1 MVINFFVDNLKTS
14 ISIPDLSTFS
24 LTNKITLLLYLCR
37 GEAWHRLRHD
47 DFAQVDFVGV
57 SHELV
62 ELIKHMMRSDPAL
75 RVEAGLVAAHPVVT
89 RARALMETLREERG
103 AVFGASPL
111 ASVGEGWLEE
121 ILNRDEDIMD
131 LGF

>member
-1 MVINFFVDNLKTS
+1 M
-14 ISIPDLSTFS
+14 
-24 LTNKITLLLYLCR
+24 
-37 GEAWHRLRHD
+37 
-47 DFAQVDFVGV
+47 
-57 SHELV
+57 V